1 MKSGCQRVSN
11 IIVRMFDLRDI
22 STNAEDTILTDW
34 NILPWKV
41 VESLSLEVLKE
52 RVEVVLSDMV

>member
-34 NILPWKV
+34 NRLPWKV

>member
-22 STNAEDTILTDW
+22 STNAEDMILTDW
-34 NILPWKV
+34 NRLPWKV
-41 VESLSLEVLKE
+41 AKSLSLEVLKE